1 MLERMSRVARP
12 VYRYRA
18 AIWALFAA
26 ALGVFVVSL
35 FGVADSQ
42 GVVLASLV
50 TLIWAMLLIAFGHCF
65 SAPAPVA
72 APDAGWL
79 TRLRVRV
86 ARALLGLLAIAAIAA
101 FGLVA
106 LLTIRAA
113 SLLVGRI

>member
-1 MLERMSRVARP
+1 MSRLARP
-12 VYRYRA
+12 IYRYRT
-18 AIWALFAA
+18 AIWVLFAA
-26 ALGVFVVSL
+26 ALAVFVVSL

-65 SAPAPVA
+65 SAPAPIA

-79 TRLRVRV
+79 TRLRVTI
-86 ARALLGLLAIAAIAA
+86 ARALLGLLAIAAIAT

-106 LLTIRAA
+106 LLTVRAV
-113 SLLVGRI
+113 SLLVDRI